1 MRKGNITV
9 TLDKDTYIEK
19 VKEMLQDK
27 ETYETI
33 KKDPTNKFTKNLRTL
48 LARWKECNYI
58 VNSRYIYYVAMD
70 YYRESL
76 CTTEDKQVEMRLT
89 RIKDYLSTTR

>member
-48 LARWKECNYI
+48 LARWKECNYRKLSI
-58 VNSRYIYYVAMD
+58 HLLCSD
-70 YYRESL
+70 GSL
-76 CTTEDKQVEMRLT
+76 PRVYALPK
-89 RIKDYLSTTR
+89 INKSK